1 MFLEP
6 FNFTNPIKDVSDL
19 IKNKELE
26 KRYGNLIIFN
36 IQEQKIL
43 HLHPYREFGDDIGEG
58 PPNYEESGKY
68 RVKEHLREIKK
79 IYLFKKIR

>member
-6 FNFTNPIKDVSDL
+6 FNFKNPIKDVSDL

-36 IQEQKIL
+36 IQEQ
-43 HLHPYREFGDDIGEG
+43 
-58 PPNYEESGKY
+58 
-68 RVKEHLREIKK
+68 EI
-79 IYLFKKIR
+79 